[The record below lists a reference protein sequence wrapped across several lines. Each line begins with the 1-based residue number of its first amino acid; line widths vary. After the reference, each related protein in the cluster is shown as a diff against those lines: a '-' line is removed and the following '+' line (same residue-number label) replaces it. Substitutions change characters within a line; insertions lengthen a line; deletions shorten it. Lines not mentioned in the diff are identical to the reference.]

1 MKKVSLLVSVLFIL
15 NGSFL
20 SAQTGKGKMLIGVSS
35 SLSVAGT
42 GSDLMSLGVSNTKYK
57 SDASSSGSSE
67 NDKTTSIN
75 FLPKVGFFVADNFVL
90 GIDLSAAVS
99 NDEYSY
105 TVNTSTIKF
114 NNSSTLISAGPFIRY
129 YVPAGKVM
137 PYFELGGG
145 IGLAKSKYTATGG
158 FSGNTDE
165 EDKSGILSVGG
176 GVGIAT
182 LLGDKASFDVMLG
195 YNSMTV
201 KDKKDNPD
209 NERTIMGTL
218 GLKLGFI
225 IYLGAN

>member
-1 MKKVSLLVSVLFIL
+1 MKKVSLLVSILFIL

-20 SAQTGKGKMLIGVSS
+20 SAQTGKGKILIGVSS

-99 NDEYSY
+99 NDEYKTTY
-105 TVNTSTIKF
+105 NTSVLTVKS
-114 NNSSTLISAGPFIRY
+114 NRLMISAGPFIRY
-129 YVPAGKVM
+129 YVPTGHVM
-137 PYFELGGG
+137 PYFEIGGSLGTV
-145 IGLAKSKYTATGG
+145 IDNYSVTG
-158 FSGNTDE
+158 SYNGNANQ